1 MLATFYAYGVIV
13 AQVRWVVAQDILGDT
28 FVIIII
34 IIVLTKVKQVLLDI
48 IGQNYN

>member
-34 IIVLTKVKQVLLDI
+34 IVLTKVKQVLLDI
-48 IGQNYN
+48 IGQHYN